1 MGVKVRERKPGEW
14 WLFID
19 HKGKRK
25 AVKVG
30 SKEAAKKSAKDF
42 ETALGTGKLILPDS
56 NGANAITFSE
66 TADRWMREHV
76 SLKHKLSG
84 QTYYRNILSR
94 RLAPEFGSMKLS
106 AITRGQIKATV
117 AKWVESGKGIRSIPN
132 FLRTLRAIFP
142 GPWRRNLSP
151 STPV

>member
-66 TADRWMREHV
+66 TADRWMH
-76 SLKHKLSG
+76 
-84 QTYYRNILSR
+84 
-94 RLAPEFGSMKLS
+94 
-106 AITRGQIKATV
+106 
-117 AKWVESGKGIRSIPN
+117 
-132 FLRTLRAIFP
+132 
-142 GPWRRNLSP
+142 
-151 STPV
+151 